1 MTVLG
6 AQDQIQKCMAQDLNQ
21 ILFVAELEP
30 QYINIMY
37 DTQKKNIAEVIG
49 DINSQVWIWVLTTW
63 VTDILFLLGFP
74 YNYPYKKGI

>member
-37 DTQKKNIAEVIG
+37 DTQKK
-49 DINSQVWIWVLTTW
+49 TW
-63 VTDILFLLGFP
+63 LR
-74 YNYPYKKGI
+74 